1 MSATITPLIVRGQI
15 ADPYAWTWLAADPS
29 TTHLGLALVRPR
41 PRKVFWC
48 TVLKGPAV
56 ARWDDWM
63 WEERVYWLARKLRE
77 NPLPRGVPFQAVAYE
92 WPYSGPNPEVG
103 LMLGHVCGFL
113 VQIAEA
119 NGVPAIRVP
128 TATVKKALSGRGDAD
143 KEAMIAAAT
152 PVIRRWLLRLG
163 DDAEHVADCVGV
175 AAAAPELFLGRDA
188 EQHAPLKPK
197 RTQKQAAAK
206 PSTKK
211 PAARTAPSR
220 QLAKARPAT
229 KDAGAS
235 KARASTA
242 GRAAA
247 RSRRSGLAGDVGDKE
262 RQTRRAGAAG
272 RRAGCACGRS
282 GRAIQ
287 VPYSPS
293 AAWSRLIWPTA
304 TE

>member
-63 WEERVYWLARKLRE
+63 WEERVYWLAGKLRE

-143 KEAMIAAAT
+143 KQAMIAAAT
-152 PVIRRWLLRLG
+152 PVIRRWLPRLG

-188 EQHAPLKPK
+188 ELHAPVKPK
-197 RTQKQAAAK
+197 
-206 PSTKK
+206 KK
-211 PAARTAPSR
+211 PAAAATSSKKP
-220 QLAKARPAT
+220 LAKAAPARRSEKTRPAT
-229 KDAGAS
+229 KAAGAS
-235 KARASTA
+235 KKRAAAS

-247 RSRRSGLAGDVGDKE
+247 TPRRRGKAADLRDEAQ
-262 RQTRRAGAAG
+262 QTRRKRVA
-272 RRAGCACGRS
+272 
-282 GRAIQ
+282 
-287 VPYSPS
+287 
-293 AAWSRLIWPTA
+293 
-304 TE
+304 